1 VTFVTGMM
9 APFLDIGLSQMRKSV
24 TIGLIV
30 VHLLAHTEAGQLFK
44 LPTLFN
50 HFFQHHRQNPSIGF
64 FDFIAMHYGGDD
76 GTHADDFTDD
86 QLPCHNTHYNTL
98 SIVYSSFENDIPS
111 FAIDI
116 NEPIEYGSCILTGNP
131 AKHVLIIL
139 QPPRQA

>member
-1 VTFVTGMM
+1 MM
-9 APFLDIGLSQMRKSV
+9 APFLGTLLSQMRKSI

-30 VHLLAHTEAGQLFK
+30 VHLLSHTEAGQVFK
-44 LPTLFN
+44 LPTLFT
-50 HFFQHHRQNPSIGF
+50 HFFQHHRQNPEINF

-76 GTHADDFTDD
+76 GTHADDDMD
-86 QLPCHNTHYNTL
+86 NGLPCHNLHNNTL
-98 SIVYSSFENDIPS
+98 SIVYSSFENEIPS

-116 NEPIEYGSCILTGNP
+116 NNATEYGSCVLTGNP